1 MDLEAKKKVLRS
13 FTYGL
18 YILTAQDGEEV
29 AAGTVNWVTQASF
42 QPPLIALGVKAESRL
57 HALIE
62 RTGKLCLMTLAH
74 DQKGIAQ
81 DFFKPTTREG
91 DRLNGHPFTP
101 SPTFGLPLLTELPYW
116 LEAEVRHLY
125 KGGDHSLVVAEVV
138 EAGVRYEAKP
148 LVMWDTGWFY
158 GG

>member
-57 HALIE
+57 HALI
-62 RTGKLCLMTLAH
+62 
-74 DQKGIAQ
+74 
-81 DFFKPTTREG
+81 
-91 DRLNGHPFTP
+91 
-101 SPTFGLPLLTELPYW
+101 PTFRTPP
-116 LEAEVRHLY
+116 
-125 KGGDHSLVVAEVV
+125 
-138 EAGVRYEAKP
+138 P
-148 LVMWDTGWFY
+148 MP
-158 GG
+158 

>member
-74 DQKGIAQ
+74 D
-81 DFFKPTTREG
+81 
-91 DRLNGHPFTP
+91 
-101 SPTFGLPLLTELPYW
+101 
-116 LEAEVRHLY
+116 
-125 KGGDHSLVVAEVV
+125 
-138 EAGVRYEAKP
+138 
-148 LVMWDTGWFY
+148 
-158 GG
+158 